1 MKDFS
6 LRILIVIL
14 LLLSISSVSAHGLHI
29 QELVQGAG
37 GIMDES
43 IHLLFGHGYWM
54 IFLLVGLGL
63 SGIGITMLQRD
74 FQQRRGSQRR
84 YNHHQHDR

>member
-1 MKDFS
+1 MKELF
-6 LRILIVIL
+6 LRILIVT
-14 LLLSISSVSAHGLHI
+14 LLLSVSSVSAHGLHI

-37 GIMDES
+37 GIMDEFM
-43 IHLLFGHGYWM
+43 HLFFGHGYWM

-63 SGIGITMLQRD
+63 SGIGITMLQRGL
-74 FQQRRGSQRR
+74 QQRWGSQRR